1 MNRRILL
8 ALAATPA
15 AALAQDATIRM
26 VVPYAAGGG
35 SDSVARLLAGP
46 MAAFLGGQVVVENRP
61 GATGLIG
68 TQQVARAA
76 PDGTTLVLAD
86 TPHVINPHVY
96 PQAGYD
102 AVADFEPIAMVG
114 TTPLLLVAHPGAGIA
129 SFAALMERARVA
141 PGTLGFG
148 TGGIGSTPHVAYE
161 ALRARTGLTLNHIP
175 YRGSGP
181 ALNDVVAGHL
191 PLTLTAAPA
200 AVPHLRAGRVVGLA
214 ISGPARDASA
224 PEVATLDEL
233 GVAGFQVLQWYG
245 VLAPAR
251 VAHAARLHAAVQA
264 ALANPETAARLA
276 AIGITPRSES
286 QPAFREFLP
295 AESARWGAIARAAN
309 IRVE

>member
-1 MNRRILL
+1 MQRRALL

-15 AALAQDATIRM
+15 FAQEAPIRII
-26 VVPYAAGGG
+26 VPYAAGGG

-46 MAAFLGGQVVVENRP
+46 MGGFLGAQLVVENRP

-76 PDGTTLVLAD
+76 PDGLTLVLAD
-86 TPHVINPHVY
+86 TPHVINPHIH

-102 AVADFEPIAMVG
+102 AVADFQPIAMVG

-129 SFAALMERARVA
+129 DFAALRARALAA

-161 ALRARTGLTLNHIP
+161 ALRARSGITLNHIP
-175 YRGSGP
+175 YRGSAP

-200 AVPHLRAGRVVGLA
+200 AVPHLRAGRVIGLA
-214 ISGPARDASA
+214 VSGLTRDAAA
-224 PEVATLDEL
+224 PDVPSLDEL
-233 GVAGFQVLQWYG
+233 DVTGFEVLQWYG
-245 VLAPAR
+245 MLAPAR
-251 VAHAARLHAAVQA
+251 TPPTRLHAAVQA
-264 ALANPETAARLA
+264 ALATPETAARLT
-276 AIGITPRSES
+276 AIGITPRPES
-286 QPAFREFLP
+286 QANFAAFLQ
-295 AESARWGAIARAAN
+295 AESARWGGIARAAN